1 MNFGIDTEP
10 RSPLPAGSM
19 AHRHFAP
26 TRQGEYGRIQATPQK
41 AMGGGFDA
49 ANPSYW
55 DLRWQPK
62 DSAPDAD
69 LANDLPMLRERCIDL
84 VKNDPLAYGV
94 LDTIAH
100 GVVGRGPRLRSTTA
114 NPDTAATIERLFAEW
129 TPLAGWDGVTS
140 FADILTGTVHAANL
154 SGDVGVLW
162 PDVGDGTGPRLDLI
176 DARRINT
183 PGGLEK
189 DDPVRLGVQY
199 DKYGRVQGYYVA
211 KGENL
216 NGPRQDYNYF
226 PLDRNGRVNMRL
238 FKRPGVMRP
247 RQSRQWPMFAPA
259 ALDLKDLREY
269 RRTEVRRAQM
279 ASKSHL
285 VVKTPDPKAIA
296 DAFENIALDGTASP
310 GDIASLLGR
319 SFGTTPDGNI
329 MVLGIGED
337 AIIVQPPQVNG
348 GTGDYMESMLRAI
361 SSCTG
366 LPFEEAFR
374 LYAKLNYSN
383 ARTIRLMAKA
393 AYKDWRDALE
403 AGICRPTVR
412 LLVQYWWALGL
423 LGRIPWSDDLTAHAW
438 GWDEME
444 WVDPAKEV
452 GSNADAIATGQKSIK
467 DIASSIGKDWRTIVD
482 DNLEAEAYEAA
493 ERIRLKLPPKV
504 VRRGVGPVS
513 AGSPETLLNA
523 PGVDTAGD
531 GEDPNG

>member
-1 MNFGIDTEP
+1 MTFGIDETGAVRHSIPAEALAARHAAP
-10 RSPLPAGSM
+10 RDQRDSGIRVAN
-19 AHRHFAP
+19 
-26 TRQGEYGRIQATPQK
+26 QK

-49 ANPSYW
+49 ASPGAW
-55 DLRWQPK
+55 DTRWRPL
-62 DSAPDAD
+62 DNAPDAD

-100 GVVGRGPRLRSTTA
+100 GVVGRGPRLRSKA
-114 NPDTAATIERLFAEW
+114 PEGIAEKVEALFSAWTIS
-129 TPLAGWDGVTS
+129 AGWDGVST

-162 PDVGDGTGPRLDLI
+162 PDVGDGTGPRIDLI

-183 PGGLEK
+183 PSDMK
-189 DDPVRLGVQY
+189 DEPVRLGVQY
-199 DKYGRVQGYYVA
+199 DKYGRVQGYFVA
-211 KGENL
+211 GGESSTGN
-216 NGPRQDYNYF
+216 RDAFSYF
-226 PLDRNGRVNMRL
+226 PLNRSGRVNMRL

-285 VVKTPDPKAIA
+285 VVKTPDPKSIA
-296 DAFENIALDGTASP
+296 DAFENIELTGGETAS
-310 GDIASLLGR
+310 DLASMMGR
-319 SFGTTPDGNI
+319 SYGTTPDGNI
-329 MVLGIGED
+329 MVLGLGED

-348 GTGDYMESMLRAI
+348 GTGDYMESMLRAV

-383 ARTIRLMAKA
+383 ARTIRLMAKS
-393 AYKDWRDALE
+393 AYRDWRDALE
-403 AGICRPTVR
+403 LSICRPTLR

-423 LGRIPWSDDLTAHAW
+423 LGRIAWSEDLVSHAW

-452 GSNADAIATGQKSIK
+452 GANAEAIASNQKSIK
-467 DIASSIGKDWRTIVD
+467 DVASSQGKDLYQIID
-482 DNLEAEAYEAA
+482 DNLDAEEYEAKG
-493 ERIRLKLPPKV
+493 RKSRSLPPKAQQPGAPAV
-504 VRRGVGPVS
+504 P
-513 AGSPETLLNA
+513 PMEPDDDETD
-523 PGVDTAGD
+523 PKKDP
-531 GEDPNG
+531 PNG